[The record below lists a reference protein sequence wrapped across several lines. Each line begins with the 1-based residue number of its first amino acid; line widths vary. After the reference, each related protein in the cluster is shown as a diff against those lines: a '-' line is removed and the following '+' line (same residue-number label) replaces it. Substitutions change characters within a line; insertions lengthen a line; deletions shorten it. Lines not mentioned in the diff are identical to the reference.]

1 METVRVG
8 IVGLGNMGSCHAG
21 YMHSVH
27 GAKLAALCD
36 IDQKKL
42 DTYGPKH
49 AVPMFLASDQMI
61 KSGLIDAVLIAT
73 PHYDHPPIAKAAFA
87 RGVHV
92 LSEKPIGVSVGE
104 ARKLNEA
111 YKAVSNHLKF
121 GVMFNQRTDPKY
133 KKMRELIADG
143 EIGQILRI
151 SWLATDWLRTWTYY
165 ASGGWRAT
173 WAGEG
178 GGVLINQCPHNLDLL
193 QWITGLM
200 PNRVTA
206 VTAIA
211 KRHPIEVEDDV
222 SAILEYPNGAIGHFV
237 TTTGEAPG
245 TNRLEIAGDKG
256 LLISEGSHLTFRRL
270 RKGVTEI
277 LEKSTESFPC
287 PEVWPIELPFGG
299 GGAFGHQHQQITQN
313 FINAILKNEPLISPG
328 TDGVKGLEIG
338 NAMLMAGLT
347 RTPVD
352 LPMDGEAFEVFL
364 KGLIKTY
371 GGKKTLGTP
380 TSHAPVDM
388 AASSH

>member
-1 METVRVG
+1 M
-8 IVGLGNMGSCHAG
+8 
-21 YMHSVH
+21 
-27 GAKLAALCD
+27 K
-36 IDQKKL
+36 
-42 DTYGPKH
+42 
-49 AVPMFLASDQMI
+49 
-61 KSGLIDAVLIAT
+61 
-73 PHYDHPPIAKAAFA
+73 
-87 RGVHV
+87 
-92 LSEKPIGVSVGE
+92 
-104 ARKLNEA
+104 
-111 YKAVSNHLKF
+111 
-121 GVMFNQRTDPKY
+121 
-133 KKMRELIADG
+133 
-143 EIGQILRI
+143 
-151 SWLATDWLRTWTYY
+151 
-165 ASGGWRAT
+165 
-173 WAGEG
+173 
-178 GGVLINQCPHNLDLL
+178 
-193 QWITGLM
+193 
-200 PNRVTA
+200 
-206 VTAIA
+206 A